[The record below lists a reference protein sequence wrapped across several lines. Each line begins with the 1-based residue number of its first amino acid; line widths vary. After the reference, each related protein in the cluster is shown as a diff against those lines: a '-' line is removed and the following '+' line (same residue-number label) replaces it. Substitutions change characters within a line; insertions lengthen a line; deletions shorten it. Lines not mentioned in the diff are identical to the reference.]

1 MRNGMKIWLDDLRD
15 TPAGYTRAYCVEDA
29 KNLIEDCER
38 RGEKI
43 EVIDLDYD
51 LGMYEFYGGKGI
63 RLLEWLHERNTHYPC
78 EVHSTHY
85 YGRPEMER
93 YIWWNWV

>member
-1 MRNGMKIWLDDLRD
+1 MKIWLDDLRD

-29 KNLIEDCER
+29 KALIEDCER
-38 RGEKI
+38 RGEAI

-63 RLLEWLHERNTHYPC
+63 RLLEWLHERGTHYPC

-85 YGRPEMER
+85 YGKPEMER
-93 YIWWNWV
+93 FIWWNWVE

>member
-1 MRNGMKIWLDDLRD
+1 MKIWLDDLRD
-15 TPAGYTRAYCVEDA
+15 TLAGYTRAYCVEDA

-63 RLLEWLHERNTHYPC
+63 CLLEWLHERNTHYPC
-78 EVHSTHY
+78 EVHSSHY